1 MWIAAD
7 TAAKPIAARYGR
19 PVTASTRP
27 PPAVEATPISANT
40 TSLSTRYL
48 AIAFQIACSA
58 PAPMTI
64 ATIGTVIWLWAIRP
78 GYAASAA

>member
-1 MWIAAD
+1 
-7 TAAKPIAARYGR
+7 
-19 PVTASTRP
+19 
-27 PPAVEATPISANT
+27 
-40 TSLSTRYL
+40 L

-64 ATIGTVIWLWAIRP
+64 AKIGTVIWLWAIWP